1 MSAKNS
7 FQAEVVS
14 ADEANAKL
22 SELRSRGGS
31 RYSSKFDPLKQHI
44 QWLERGK
51 ALKIDEMKRSD
62 VANLR
67 SYIDRNVKPVGRGLK
82 YVVRSS
88 RLRDDASKYRV
99 YVFIR
104 KED

>member
-1 MSAKNS
+1 MHAENT

-14 ADEANAKL
+14 TDEANANL
-22 SELRSRGGS
+22 SRLRSRGGS

-44 QWLERGK
+44 QWLKRGQ
-51 ALKIDEMKRSD
+51 ALRIDEMKRSD

-67 SYIDRNVKPVGRGLK
+67 SYIDRNVKPLGRGLK

-88 RLRDDASKYRV
+88 RLRDDPSTYRV

-104 KED
+104 KEE